1 MATIETI
8 QEVTGVKLS
17 LTLEEARSLFEL
29 LYRGTGPATL
39 NSLGLAEVLSAL
51 QCGVVTENGIGR
63 WWFKEIASL
72 EDKCT
77 LSMD

>member
-17 LTLEEARSLFEL
+17 LTLEEARSLLEL
-29 LYRGTGPATL
+29 LYKGTGSDTL
-39 NSLGLAEVLSAL
+39 NSLGLVEVLAAL
-51 QCGVVTENGIGR
+51 QCGAVTENGTGR
-63 WWFKEIASL
+63 RWFKGIASL

>member
-1 MATIETI
+1 MGKIETI

-17 LTLEEARSLFEL
+17 LTLEEARSLLEL

-39 NSLGLAEVLSAL
+39 QSLGLVEVLAAL

-63 WWFKEIASL
+63 CRFKGIASL
-72 EDKCT
+72 ED
-77 LSMD
+77 